1 MYSLLFSK
9 STYWRRK
16 NLDDETLEYNYYSS
30 NKGPS
35 QINPTYDTD
44 ENGNIILDSIRGD
57 KIPKPPG
64 VQMKI
69 IMNVMK
75 QRQIKK

>member
-1 MYSLLFSK
+1 MDYVFLVVFKVLLLVTVK
-9 STYWRRK
+9 DE
-16 NLDDETLEYNYYSS
+16 DDKTLEYNYYSS
-30 NKGPS
+30 NKGPR

-57 KIPKPPG
+57 RILKPQV

-69 IMNVMK
+69 IMIV
-75 QRQIKK
+75 IT